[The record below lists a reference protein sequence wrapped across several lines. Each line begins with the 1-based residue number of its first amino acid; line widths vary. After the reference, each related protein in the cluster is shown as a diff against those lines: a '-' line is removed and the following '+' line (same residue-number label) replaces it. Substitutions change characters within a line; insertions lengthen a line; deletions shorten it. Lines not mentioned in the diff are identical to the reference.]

1 LNASRP
7 AAGGN
12 LSDHEPVDWSD
23 IDDNFY
29 YAQGIGYAL
38 YHVMQAV
45 ALDFQKVLDDKNSG
59 VIMREIIS
67 SLEESYFEP
76 TFVTNGS
83 RNGILANHSNNL
95 RVFLDDARQKMNSL
109 IQMLDQG

>member
-1 LNASRP
+1 MFFRHS
-7 AAGGN
+7 
-12 LSDHEPVDWSD
+12 S
-23 IDDNFY
+23 I
-29 YAQGIGYAL
+29 
-38 YHVMQAV
+38 
-45 ALDFQKVLDDKNSG
+45 DFQKVLDDKNSD

-76 TFVTNGS
+76 TIVTNGRRS
-83 RNGILANHSNNL
+83 GILANHSNNL